1 MLPNDEK
8 SLKQLIAAAV
18 KAGYLVSVWDGEE
31 WAVMRSTDEAA
42 IFDAASGVDE
52 AKLNLW
58 KRSEVGWAKKAGAML
73 LVYGNDEETVVADH
87 TDNPEMLALYEASI
101 VKMEE

>member
-8 SLKQLIAAAV
+8 SLRQLIAAAV
-18 KAGYLVSVWDGEE
+18 EAGYRVSVWDGGE
-31 WAVMRSTDEAA
+31 WPVMRSKDEAA
-42 IFDAASGVDE
+42 VFDAASGVDE
-52 AKLNLW
+52 AKLNFW
-58 KRSEVGWAKKAGAML
+58 KCLDNGGAKKVGVML